1 MIWRSE
7 TATID
12 WFHSNLKFGIFFN
25 KVIQHQKILLK
36 IASVITSPDEL
47 NTLGVWLGCDPN
59 DVRRLKNCNP
69 NLKDAAYEIL
79 CSFYNSVPNSDRWI
93 KITEALEELKKHGV
107 VKDLGLEELHRK
119 A

>member
-1 MIWRSE
+1 MWYRPITLLPLMFE
-7 TATID
+7 K
-12 WFHSNLKFGIFFN
+12 HFFF

-79 CSFYNSVPNSDRWI
+79 CCFYESVPDAERWI
-93 KITEALEELKKHGV
+93 KIMEALEELRKHGT
-107 VKDLGLEELHRK
+107 VKELRLDELHSQICS
-119 A
+119 